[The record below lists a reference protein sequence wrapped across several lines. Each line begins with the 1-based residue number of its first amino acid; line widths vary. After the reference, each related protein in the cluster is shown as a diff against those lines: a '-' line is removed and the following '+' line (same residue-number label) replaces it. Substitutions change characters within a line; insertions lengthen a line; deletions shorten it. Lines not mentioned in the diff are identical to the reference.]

1 VANSVGFAP
10 GVRKWRWTCLGGRGR
25 CNGHRREL
33 DSNWFGFMESR
44 HRIEVVCTK
53 SINSHSTS
61 KLSEPSDRPRYIILN
76 RSAWPTGYEYT
87 TTSPLDKIPDPLV
100 GGRCPT
106 VFVQKKRSRTL
117 VVAWS
122 TTWERGSWA
131 RGHRTATENDLA
143 NWQCDDMTTE
153 LKMTRTCSLALVI
166 RCQVELE
173 LELIGKFVA
182 NMASYAICSEFDF
195 GDSWQH
201 DHWN

>member
-106 VFVQKKRSRTL
+106 VFVQKKKDPGPSSSLGQR
-117 VVAWS
+117 
-122 TTWERGSWA
+122 RG
-131 RGHRTATENDLA
+131 RGG
-143 NWQCDDMTTE
+143 
-153 LKMTRTCSLALVI
+153 
-166 RCQVELE
+166 VELGGIGLQLKTIWQIGSVMTWRRSWKW
-173 LELIGKFVA
+173 LELAVLHSWFGAKL
-182 NMASYAICSEFDF
+182 NSNLNWSASL
-195 GDSWQH
+195 
-201 DHWN
+201 